1 MSIPLPTGPIQGASV
16 GDELKYNELSGALL
30 LVVPT
35 EHVQQIQTVHGLTD
49 AVRANVIVLDGAQ
62 AGRELQDTLI
72 FPRVLKSSLKS
83 KIGQIVVG
91 RLSQGQAKVGQ
102 NAPWIFIT
110 PSDAELA
117 QAQQFVAQRAARQV
131 SAPAAAPV
139 QQAPAPYRMEYQ
151 QPPAQG
157 HYQGAPAPTAQPP
170 VYAPPASSFPAPAPF
185 QPQPATAQPP
195 F

>member
-16 GDELKYNELSGALL
+16 GDELKYAEHQGSLL

-35 EHVQQIQTVHGLTD
+35 EHVQSIQTVHGMTD
-49 AVRANVIVLDGAQ
+49 AVRANVIVLDGPQ

-72 FPRVLKSSLKS
+72 FPRVLKSSLKG

-91 RLSQGQAKVGQ
+91 RLGQGQAKVGQ

-117 QAQQFVAQRAARQV
+117 HAQQYVAQRAASQV
-131 SAPAAAPV
+131 SAPAQPPVQSAPV
-139 QQAPAPYRMEYQ
+139 PHMAPQPQYGQQTPQYQQAP
-151 QPPAQG
+151 PAQ
-157 HYQGAPAPTAQPP
+157 PA
-170 VYAPPASSFPAPAPF
+170 VYAPPAQSFPAPAPF
-185 QPQPATAQPP
+185 VPQPATAQPP